1 MAMKNWKTILIAFV
15 SVILVWLFGYLVGRS
30 NSRSEVTKVETEVV
44 VKRDTI
50 REYIPVE
57 IAVER
62 TEKVLVEVRD
72 TIRLLD
78 TLYVALPFE
87 KKFYKDEDYYAE
99 VSGYRPSLDYI
110 EVYPKTTTVY
120 KTQTVTKTP
129 AVTFSLDL
137 GLDYGV
143 SGGQKMLIPNVGAS
157 LAIKRLT
164 LCAEAGFEVG
174 KVVQPYY
181 TAGVRF
187 SLTQGMFR

>member
-1 MAMKNWKTILIAFV
+1 MKNWKTILIAFA

-120 KTQTVTKTP
+120 KTQTVPKTP

-143 SGGQKMLIPNVGAS
+143 SGGQKTLIPNVGAS
-157 LAIKRLT
+157 LVIKRLT
-164 LCAEAGFEVG
+164 LCAEAGFEVSDM
-174 KVVQPYY
+174 VQTYY
-181 TAGVRF
+181 TAGIRF
-187 SLTQGMFR
+187 RLN